1 MSGSDVEEE
10 RTQKYMKKKTNEKNI
25 RISYNEIK
33 GIKNPSIN
41 RLPPTG
47 RTQRGQLR
55 VLCFVLEMRNYS
67 NSVNDHT
74 AP

>member
-1 MSGSDVEEE
+1 
-10 RTQKYMKKKTNEKNI
+10 MKKKI

-47 RTQRGQLR
+47 RTHRGQLR

-67 NSVNDHT
+67 KSVNDHT

>member
-1 MSGSDVEEE
+1 MEEE
-10 RTQKYMKKKTNEKNI
+10 RTQKYIKKRQMKKV

-41 RLPPTG
+41 WLPPTG
-47 RTQRGQLR
+47 RTHRGQLR